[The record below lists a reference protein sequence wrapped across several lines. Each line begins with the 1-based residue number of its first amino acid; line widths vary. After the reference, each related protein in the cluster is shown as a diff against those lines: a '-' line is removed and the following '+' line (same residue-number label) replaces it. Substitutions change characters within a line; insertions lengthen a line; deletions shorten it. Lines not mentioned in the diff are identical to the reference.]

1 MCVRYEP
8 LKTIQYT
15 FRSSGDSYFALSDF
29 PWVSFID
36 DDVNFKRDE
45 RDESSLIMITMRMVM
60 MWKIKKAA

>member
-8 LKTIQYT
+8 LKTIQFT
-15 FRSSGDSYFALSDF
+15 FWSSGDSYFALSDF

-36 DDVNFKRDE
+36 DDVNFKG
-45 RDESSLIMITMRMVM
+45 DESSLIMITMRMVM